1 MTRHWPIHLLALGC
15 TLGVRLLFLAT
26 IVTAPDAFA
35 QSASPKLT
43 WIPGSSVK
51 LEQIIGDCDWQYM
64 DWSTGTGTCKPTASQ
79 TGTRFLVLGNGEGYT
94 FEDNGKL
101 LFLSGDTMSAEPNT
115 YDFKGGD
122 PIGFS
127 TTTDGEAP
135 FLLNYYTD
143 STGLPLFVCRGSNS
157 QCGNIATGGDDIP
170 NSGISLPDGVYLVYH
185 SGSDTS
191 LSNPAAVH
199 ANNYSVLITFDET
212 AKSFTAGRT
221 ISKLTNGV
229 GGHFIITSLHAS
241 GPDVYMYG
249 VGLYRASD
257 IYLSKTPAA
266 TFKAGTGTQYFAG
279 LVNGQPTWTNSE
291 SAAVPVV
298 QDNPLNGPAWPNDS
312 PSVGKMSVI
321 YSSDLNLWLMTYDG
335 GRQSK
340 ATTGVYFTYATQPW
354 GPWATPQLIFNKIR
368 DHGLGVFIHDPASF
382 RTRPAMDSM
391 ARKTMTPTRPRE
403 TMTAH

>member
-1 MTRHWPIHLLALGC
+1 M
-15 TLGVRLLFLAT
+15 RLLLFAFISIPLA
-26 IVTAPDAFA
+26 A
-35 QSASPKLT
+35 QTPMLT
-43 WIPGSSVK
+43 YIPTSSVK
-51 LEQIIGDCDWQYM
+51 LEQIIGDCDWQYL
-64 DWSTGTGTCKPTASQ
+64 DGSSGKGTCKPTASQ
-79 TGTRFLVLGNGEGYT
+79 TATRFKILGNGEGYT
-94 FEDNGKL
+94 FENNGKL
-101 LFLSGDTMSAEPNT
+101 LFLSGDTMSADPNT
-115 YDFKGGD
+115 SFHGGD
-122 PIGFS
+122 PVGFS

-143 STGLPLFVCRGSNS
+143 SNGLPLFVCRGSNS

-191 LSNPAAVH
+191 LPNPAAVH
-199 ANNYSVLITFDET
+199 ANNYSVLISFDEN

-241 GPDVYMYG
+241 GPDVNMYG

-266 TFKAGTGTQYFAG
+266 TFKSGIGTQYFAD

-312 PSVGKMSVI
+312 PSVGKMSVT

-335 GRQSK
+335 GRQSN
-340 ATTGVYFTYATQPW
+340 ATTGDYFTYATQ
-354 GPWATPQLIFNKIR
+354 Q
-368 DHGLGVFIHDPASF
+368 
-382 RTRPAMDSM
+382 
-391 ARKTMTPTRPRE
+391 
-403 TMTAH
+403 